1 MSSFFPKNLRSIEFF
16 EQHRQKDRCPK
27 CFSNKNV
34 VRRGRFF
41 TKANP
46 QGLQRFRCNA
56 CKQGFSEKTLAYN
69 KYEKKPLLMAYI
81 YRYLAAGISQREI
94 ARLMSV
100 RRKTVDLNLIKIAAA
115 AKVVNDFILSFFPE
129 IDRVC
134 FDDGIR
140 NCNRHFLAA

>member
-1 MSSFFPKNLRSIEFF
+1 MPQFIPQHLKTIEIF
-16 EQHRQKDRCPK
+16 EQHRQLDLCPK
-27 CFSNKNV
+27 CHSNKSV
-34 VRRGRFF
+34 VRRGHFY

-56 CKQGFSEKTLAYN
+56 CLRGFSEKTLAYN

-94 ARLMSV
+94 GRLMSV
-100 RRKTVDLNLIKIAAA
+100 QRKTVDLNLIKIAAA
-115 AKVVNDFILSFFPE
+115 AKNANEFILNFFPK